1 VLDIHDRKMAEL
13 EREKFVALVEYSS
26 EFIGMR
32 NLQGIPTFINKAAL
46 DLVGLDCMEDAV
58 RTSQEDF
65 FFPED
70 WPFVRDE
77 FMPRV
82 RRDGQGEAELRFRHF
97 KTGDAI
103 WMIYNAF
110 IVRDP
115 QGEPIA
121 SATVSRNITD
131 RKRAEQEIR
140 QLNLDL
146 ERRVIERTDQLEAAN
161 QELEAFSYSVS
172 HDLRAPLRAV
182 SGFSQIVLEDYGPLL
197 PEDGQQSLRTICDG
211 AQRMGMLIDD
221 LLSFARLSRS
231 PLTRQ
236 VVDVVHQ
243 VKDSLRELE
252 AERSGRTVEIRIGE
266 LPPCQGDPALLKQVW
281 LNLLSN
287 ALKYTKHRDSALIE
301 VGCTK
306 EDEQLV
312 YWVKDNGTGFD
323 MQYAGKLFGVFQ
335 RLHRQ
340 EDFSGT
346 GVGLAIVQ
354 RIVKRHGG
362 KVWANAAVDRGATF
376 SFTVPGVST

>member
-1 VLDIHDRKMAEL
+1 
-13 EREKFVALVEYSS
+13 
-26 EFIGMR
+26 
-32 NLQGIPTFINKAAL
+32 
-46 DLVGLDCMEDAV
+46 
-58 RTSQEDF
+58 
-65 FFPED
+65 
-70 WPFVRDE
+70 
-77 FMPRV
+77 
-82 RRDGQGEAELRFRHF
+82 
-97 KTGDAI
+97 
-103 WMIYNAF
+103 
-110 IVRDP
+110 
-115 QGEPIA
+115 
-121 SATVSRNITD
+121 
-131 RKRAEQEIR
+131 
-140 QLNLDL
+140 
-146 ERRVIERTDQLEAAN
+146 
-161 QELEAFSYSVS
+161 
-172 HDLRAPLRAV
+172 
-182 SGFSQIVLEDYGPLL
+182 
-197 PEDGQQSLRTICDG
+197 
-211 AQRMGMLIDD
+211 MGMLIDD